1 MASVDAL
8 QKEYGGII
16 YEEKL
21 RAFAT
26 EDGFYDKMADMTI
39 NSAGPYSVI
48 NHGDCWIPN
57 FLITYAA
64 DGTTPLATKLI
75 DFQLARHSSPVLD
88 ISFFIY
94 SGTSQELREQH
105 YESLLQVSI
114 QFCSVD
120 NL

>member
-1 MASVDAL
+1 MTAIDAL
-8 QKEYGGII
+8 QKEYGGTV
-16 YEEKL
+16 YEDKL
-21 RAFAT
+21 RSFAT
-26 EDGFYDKMADMTI
+26 QDGFYDKMVEMTT

-57 FLITYAA
+57 FLMTYAA
-64 DGTTPLATKLI
+64 DGTTPVETKLI

-105 YESLLQVSI
+105 YESLLQVSV
-114 QFCSVD
+114 SV
-120 NL
+120 LYRW